1 LSCGKSH
8 FCRGPSTSLDGIGHM
23 ADRVKSGCST
33 VDVRHMLTA
42 GAYYVDNVANDPV
55 LEALEGL
62 VRALRDNQARIEA
75 TIARAERIREQREVG
90 LSYREIESGV
100 ERPLI
105 VELTRDNLA
114 ALVEAG
120 SRLRRAEARALH
132 GEGMTMEQIAELF
145 GVSRQRVSALLRSER
160 ESS

>member
-1 LSCGKSH
+1 
-8 FCRGPSTSLDGIGHM
+8 M
-23 ADRVKSGCST
+23 AI
-33 VDVRHMLTA
+33 A
-42 GAYYVDNVANDPV
+42 AYYVETVANDGNDPV

-62 VRALRDNQARIEA
+62 VRALRTNAARIDA
-75 TIARAERIREQREVG
+75 TIARAERIREQREAG

-100 ERPLI
+100 DRPLI

-132 GEGMTMEQIAELF
+132 AEGMTMEQIAELF
-145 GVSRQRVSALLRSER
+145 GVSRQRVSALLRSNR
-160 ESS
+160 ETS

>member
-1 LSCGKSH
+1 V
-8 FCRGPSTSLDGIGHM
+8 I
-23 ADRVKSGCST
+23 
-33 VDVRHMLTA
+33 TA
-42 GAYYVDNVANDPV
+42 AAYYVEDVGTDPV

-62 VRALRDNQARIEA
+62 VRALRNNQARIEA
-75 TIARAERIREQREVG
+75 TIARAERIREQREEG

-132 GEGMTMEQIAELF
+132 AEGMTMEQIAELF
-145 GVSRQRVSALLRSER
+145 GVTRQRVSALLRSDR
-160 ESS
+160 ENS

>member
-1 LSCGKSH
+1 VS
-8 FCRGPSTSLDGIGHM
+8 
-23 ADRVKSGCST
+23 A
-33 VDVRHMLTA
+33 A
-42 GAYYVDNVANDPV
+42 AYYVQDVANDPV
-55 LEALEGL
+55 LEALDGL
-62 VRALRDNQARIEA
+62 VRALRNNQARIEA
-75 TIARAERIREQREVG
+75 TIARAERIREQRDAG

-100 ERPLI
+100 DRPLI

-132 GEGMTMEQIAELF
+132 AEGMTMEQIAELF
-145 GVSRQRVSALLRSER
+145 GVTRQRVSALLRSDR